1 MKRLVPGVLYSEQ
14 FPEGKRFKVE
24 DEYLKALGEGFVEH
38 PRDIGKAKPKEEEV
52 ILPEYEWPKEKEI
65 PIEPE
70 PAKRGPGRPP
80 KDK

>member
-1 MKRLVPGVLYSEQ
+1 MPGVLYSEE

-38 PRDIGKAKPKEEEV
+38 PRDIGKAKPKEEEIV
-52 ILPEYEWPKEKEI
+52 LSNPEWPKTEA
-65 PIEPE
+65 E
-70 PAKRGPGRPP
+70 PAKRGQGRPL